1 MIGRRVEDCPGRELG
16 KFVKPSCTAVP
27 RGVRPPP
34 DHYSDRGAKRHY
46 LSFFDVVKSHVC
58 PPRVAHDVCGSSS
71 HLFGIRVPWHL
82 FSNVTQENSQ
92 VTPAIVIDR
101 YRAY

>member
-34 DHYSDRGAKRHY
+34 DHYSDRGAERHY
-46 LSFFDVVKSHVC
+46 LSYFFGVFSKRLSSFYFRPVKKT
-58 PPRVAHDVCGSSS
+58 
-71 HLFGIRVPWHL
+71 LIL
-82 FSNVTQENSQ
+82 K
-92 VTPAIVIDR
+92 
-101 YRAY
+101 

>member
-34 DHYSDRGAKRHY
+34 DHYSDRGAERHY

-58 PPRVAHDVCGSSS
+58 PPRVAHDVRGFSS
-71 HLFGIRVPWHL
+71 HLFGICVPWHL
-82 FSNVTQENSQ
+82 FPNVTQKKFQ
-92 VTPAIVIDR
+92 VTPAIVIDC
-101 YRAY
+101 YWAY